1 MINQCVFLRVSQAPW
16 GDGMAGFWRQ
26 IHFCP
31 RNQGC
36 SDLGFV
42 SANKLGLI
50 VVFLGAEESSCRGE
64 GAELSHNTWEYPDF
78 PSSENNNWAAFCVFG
93 LEQRVPFLI
102 KGTVWICHPLHARCR
117 VKLLEEWASDEH

>member
-1 MINQCVFLRVSQAPW
+1 MAWLDF
-16 GDGMAGFWRQ
+16 GDRYISVLGTRDVL
-26 IHFCP
+26 I
-31 RNQGC
+31 
-36 SDLGFV
+36 SDLCQQTSF
-42 SANKLGLI
+42 GLI